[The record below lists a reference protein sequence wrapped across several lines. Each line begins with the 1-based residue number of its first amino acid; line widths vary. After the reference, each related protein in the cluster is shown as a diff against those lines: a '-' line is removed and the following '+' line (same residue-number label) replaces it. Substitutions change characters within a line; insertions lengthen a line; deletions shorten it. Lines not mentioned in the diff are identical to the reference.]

1 MSYIHDSRTG
11 VNSRA
16 LRTVEVFI
24 PSRSGEV
31 STCFFTGAPT
41 DLLVE
46 GRRARKYGHDCRDW
60 LGTCH
65 MVITR
70 RVTLESHSSGMSS
83 PSTHILD
90 HIVHLT
96 PGSFHDTAEQF
107 RQLWFKFVIS
117 QHNFFFAH

>member
-1 MSYIHDSRTG
+1 MSYTHDSRTG

-16 LRTVEVFI
+16 LRIVMVFI

-46 GRRARKYGHDCRDW
+46 SAAPEATVTVKRRDW
-60 LGTCH
+60 LGICH
-65 MVITR
+65 VVITR
-70 RVTLESHSSGMSS
+70 RVTPESLPMLS

-96 PGSFHDTAEQF
+96 PPASWLIPRHRRTIPPTRF
-107 RQLWFKFVIS
+107 
-117 QHNFFFAH
+117 